1 MKLIPRRQPTSSASP
16 IFGLLGLW
24 MFSSSLLAV
33 DGVIEINQA
42 RALAGGVT
50 PGDIAGFPVTLSQ
63 PGSYRLTS
71 NLTVD
76 QNTRAIEI
84 TSGHLSIDLNGFEI
98 SGPNTC
104 SASSNLPPLTI
115 SCTHF
120 GTGIGITTTDILDD
134 ISIRNGSIRGMG
146 NRGISLNGAGYQHL
160 LENLSASHNADRG
173 ISGGNGI
180 YRNNK
185 ARLNFGYGLSGAD
198 SIFSDNHCQYNGFD
212 GIYGKSG
219 VFSGNIS
226 THNGSSGIGSD
237 GYSNFINNVT
247 NYNSNSGLH
256 GQQGTFANN
265 TAISNTGDGI
275 FGSDGTYSG
284 NTVANNGDQGIDARR
299 GSYIGNTA
307 FDNVKEGLKIDT
319 YAGYAQ
325 NALTNNNSGGAQ
337 VTGGIQMGINICH
350 NAVCP

>member
-50 PGDIAGFPVTLSQ
+50 PGDAAGFPVTLSQ

-71 NLTVD
+71 NLAVD
-76 QNTRAIEI
+76 ENTTAIEI

-104 SASSNLPPLTI
+104 SSSQALPITV
-115 SCTHF
+115 SCTLT
-120 GTGIGITTTDILDD
+120 GTGIGISAANALDD

-146 NRGISLNGAGYQHL
+146 NRGISLQAGNQHL
-160 LENLSASHNADRG
+160 LENLNVSNNRDRG
-173 ISGGNGI
+173 IGAGNGI
-180 YRNNK
+180 YRGNK
-185 ARLNFGYGLSGAD
+185 VTLNYGYGIVGD
-198 SIFSDNHCQYNGFD
+198 D
-212 GIYGKSG
+212 GIYSDNFASYNGYDG
-219 VFSGNIS
+219 INGRHAVFSGNTS
-226 THNGSSGIGSD
+226 TYNGASGIGGN
-237 GYSNFINNVT
+237 GYGQYNNNVT
-247 NYNSNSGLH
+247 NYNSGVGLN
-256 GQQGTFANN
+256 GQQGSYSYN
-265 TAISNTGDGI
+265 TAMFNGGDGI
-275 FGSDGTYSG
+275 FGSDGSYTG
-284 NTVANNGDQGIDARR
+284 NTVGNNADQGIDARL

-307 FDNVKEGLKIDT
+307 FSNAKEGLVIAT
-319 YAGYAQ
+319 NAGYAQ
-325 NALTNNNSGGAQ
+325 NALTDNNSGGAQ
-337 VTGGIQMGINICH
+337 VSGGIQMGINICH